1 MISVSDP
8 PLEETIARRTAEEEE
23 ETKSSKR
30 KSFATNQRV
39 PAATGKEFRRLLN
52 KFSRGLYKRSIGT
65 IFQTG
70 GQSRLVIAKNVFEV
84 LKLPEAMQHSS
95 VHRHSSGDHPPPL
108 VQTTGYNGPLH

>member
-1 MISVSDP
+1 MEYFSFILGTKKMISVSDP

-52 KFSRGLYKRSIGT
+52 KFGHQFRGCQYGDYTKEGAEQFSR
-65 IFQTG
+65 
-70 GQSRLVIAKNVFEV
+70 
-84 LKLPEAMQHSS
+84 PEASL
-95 VHRHSSGDHPPPL
+95 DW
-108 VQTTGYNGPLH
+108 